1 MWLNPLMLTGLV
13 VVAIPVAIHLVM
25 RTRPRRMLFPA
36 LRFVQASQRASAGM
50 MKLKHLA
57 LMILRVAILALLVFI
72 IARPISRRDV
82 VAAPGDV
89 DKVPAAVVLCFDN
102 SPSMGY
108 RHQGYSRLEV
118 AQRLA
123 RKILDRMPA
132 GSRFAVLDLA
142 AGGGVRTLEADRG
155 AAEAA
160 IGRVALSSL
169 ATGTGGMLKKAEFL
183 LEAVDDMDRHEIY
196 LFTDMSPMAFTGLE
210 PGALAQYTRVPVYVL
225 DLGVEKNL
233 NVTLGRATLS
243 APAVGRGATV
253 TFAATAIAG
262 DRAATRTLALELD
275 GEMRGRQPVKLP
287 RPHAAMTARF
297 NETITGNGI
306 VQGRLFLEEPDAL
319 VADDVRYFTLRVG
332 GSPKVA
338 VVTGD
343 ASSAGDSSP
352 AYLVSQALAPEELRL
367 KALAP
372 VEVTMMSSSDLESAA
387 LNSFEAVLL
396 VDAPGIRPGGWAA
409 LERYV
414 DGGGGLVVIPG
425 SDVADELARR
435 AGTGHG
441 SEAAQRLLGVR
452 MTLPASGDGGG
463 STHLVIP
470 SYDDPALAGFDRG
483 QAADLALPVI
493 RRWVVLEPT
502 AARTLLTLAAGRR
515 QQAALVTR
523 RGKGGA
529 VYTLATGPE
538 RSWSDLASRSD
549 EFVVLMHSLLAAARG
564 ETSRG
569 GDHAIGQ
576 RIVLSLPRALAGRAA
591 TLTGPGLT
599 VPLGCRIH
607 ATTAE
612 AMLPPL
618 YRPGNY
624 RLRVALPGGSR
635 LFGFSLNVDPAES
648 RLTRID
654 VASLY
659 NHFARG
665 MLHVARDLEG
675 LERAETLVR
684 QGREVTAW
692 LLPILMLAMVLELFL
707 ANRFYR
713 RPASAEAA

>member
-25 RTRPRRMLFPA
+25 RTRPRRMVFPA
-36 LRFVQASQRASAGM
+36 LRFVQASQRASVGM
-50 MKLKHLA
+50 MKLKHLV
-57 LMILRVAILALLVFI
+57 LMILRVVMLALLVFI

-82 VAAPGDV
+82 VAAPDDV

-118 AQRLA
+118 ARRLA
-123 RKILDRMPA
+123 RKIVARMPA
-132 GSRFAVLDLA
+132 GSRFSVLDL
-142 AGGGVRTLEADRG
+142 GDSGSSVPPLDDDRG

-160 IGRVALSSL
+160 IGRVELSSL
-169 ATGTGGMLKKAEFL
+169 STGTSGMLGLAEL
-183 LEAVDDMDRHEIY
+183 LLKSASGMDRHEIY
-196 LFTDMSPMAFTGLE
+196 LFTDMSPQAFAGLE
-210 PGALAQYTRVPVYVL
+210 PGALARYTRVPVYVL

-233 NVTLGRATLS
+233 NVTLDRATLS
-243 APAVGRGATV
+243 APVVGRGATV

-262 DRAATRTLALELD
+262 DRATTRTLALELD
-275 GEMRGRQPVKLP
+275 GETRGRQPVKLTQP
-287 RPHAAMTARF
+287 RAATTVRF
-297 NETITGNGI
+297 NETVTGEGI
-306 VQGRLFLEEPDAL
+306 VQGRLLLQEPDAL

-343 ASSAGDSSP
+343 ASSGAAAP
-352 AYLVSQALAPEELRL
+352 AYLVSQALAPEELRV
-367 KALAP
+367 KGLAP
-372 VEVTMMSSSDLESAA
+372 VEVTMLTSSALESAA
-387 LNSFEAVLL
+387 LSPLEAVLL
-396 VDAPGIRPGGWAA
+396 VDASGIRPGGWSA

-425 SDVADELARR
+425 SGVADELAR
-435 AGTGHG
+435 AGAGHG
-441 SEAAQRLLGVR
+441 SEAARRLLGVR
-452 MTLPASGDGGG
+452 MAPPPNGVG
-463 STHLVIP
+463 STHLAVP

-493 RRWVVLEPT
+493 RRWVALEPT
-502 AARTLLTLAAGRR
+502 AARVILTLADGRR
-515 QQAALVTR
+515 APALVTC
-523 RGKGGA
+523 RGKGGP

-564 ETSRG
+564 EVSRG

-576 RIVLSLPRALAGRAA
+576 RIVLALPRALAGRAA
-591 TLTGPGLT
+591 TLTGPGLK

-648 RLTRID
+648 RLTRVD
-654 VASLY
+654 VANLH

-665 MLHVARDLEG
+665 MLHVARDIEG
-675 LERAETLVR
+675 LERAEILVR
-684 QGREVTAW
+684 RGREVTAW
-692 LLPILMLAMVLELFL
+692 LLPILMLAMVLELWL

-713 RPASAEAA
+713 RPASVEAV

>member
-25 RTRPRRMLFPA
+25 RTRPRRMVFPA
-36 LRFVQASQRASAGM
+36 LRFVQASQRASVGM
-50 MKLKHLA
+50 MKLKHLV
-57 LMILRVAILALLVFI
+57 LMILRVVMLALLVFI

-82 VAAPGDV
+82 VAAPDDV

-118 AQRLA
+118 ARRLA
-123 RKILDRMPA
+123 RKIVARMPA
-132 GSRFAVLDLA
+132 GSRFSVLDL
-142 AGGGVRTLEADRG
+142 GDSGSSVPPLDDDRG

-160 IGRVALSSL
+160 IGRVELSSL
-169 ATGTGGMLKKAEFL
+169 STGTSGMLGLAEL
-183 LEAVDDMDRHEIY
+183 LLKSASGMDRHEIY
-196 LFTDMSPMAFTGLE
+196 LFTDMSPQAFAGLE
-210 PGALAQYTRVPVYVL
+210 PGALARYTRVPVYVL

-233 NVTLGRATLS
+233 NVTLDRATLS
-243 APAVGRGATV
+243 APVVGRGATV

-262 DRAATRTLALELD
+262 DRATTRTLALELD
-275 GEMRGRQPVKLP
+275 GETRGRQPVKLTQP
-287 RPHAAMTARF
+287 RAATTVRF
-297 NETITGNGI
+297 NETVTGEGI
-306 VQGRLFLEEPDAL
+306 VQGRLLLQEPDAL

-343 ASSAGDSSP
+343 ASSGAAAP
-352 AYLVSQALAPEELRL
+352 AYLVSQALAPEELRV
-367 KALAP
+367 KGLAP
-372 VEVTMMSSSDLESAA
+372 VEVTMLTSSALESAA
-387 LNSFEAVLL
+387 LSPLEAVLL
-396 VDAPGIRPGGWAA
+396 VDASGIRPGGWSA

-425 SDVADELARR
+425 SGVADELAR
-435 AGTGHG
+435 AGAGHG
-441 SEAAQRLLGVR
+441 SEAARRLLGVR
-452 MTLPASGDGGG
+452 MAPPPNGVG
-463 STHLVIP
+463 STHLAVP

-493 RRWVVLEPT
+493 RRWVALEPT
-502 AARTLLTLAAGRR
+502 AARVILTLADGRR
-515 QQAALVTR
+515 APALVTC
-523 RGKGGA
+523 RGKGGP

-564 ETSRG
+564 EVSRG

-576 RIVLSLPRALAGRAA
+576 RIVLALPRALAGRAA
-591 TLTGPGLT
+591 TLTGPGLK

-648 RLTRID
+648 RLTRVD
-654 VASLY
+654 VANLH

-665 MLHVARDLEG
+665 MLHVARDIEG
-675 LERAETLVR
+675 LARAEILVR
-684 QGREVTAW
+684 RGREVTAW
-692 LLPILMLAMVLELFL
+692 LLPILMLAMVLELWL

-713 RPASAEAA
+713 RPASVEAV